1 VKKVLALLF
10 SVALSISLSSF
21 AFAQND
27 KPADQPADK
36 TGQPADKRDGTSTS
50 AHHHHHHKHHKRTQK
65 DETKDETKKDDTKK
79 DDTK

>member
-36 TGQPADKRDGTSTS
+36 TGQPADKRDGTPPRRTITTPQTS
-50 AHHHHHHKHHKRTQK
+50 QENQK
-65 DETKDETKKDDTKK
+65 DETKDETKKGDTK
-79 DDTK
+79 